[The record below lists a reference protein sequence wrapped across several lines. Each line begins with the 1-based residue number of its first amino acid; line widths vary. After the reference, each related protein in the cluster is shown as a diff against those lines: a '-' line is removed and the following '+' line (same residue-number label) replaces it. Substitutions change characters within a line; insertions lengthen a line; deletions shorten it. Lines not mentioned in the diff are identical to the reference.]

1 MSVLESLSGNIA
13 DFLVSI
19 LSGIS
24 LFIDSIVYQLLGYAY
39 NLFNVIASARV
50 LSQDTL
56 ATLANRVYIIIG
68 VIALFLVAY
77 ALLTAIIDPDK
88 ASKGDTS
95 LGKIVPNIAIAIVAI
110 ALVPTVFSYAYRI
123 QKIILCDNL
132 IAKWILDTNPTSS
145 DDAGAYLATT
155 LFQSFYYPKTSGDD
169 EKAKSG
175 YRLLFHYR
183 S

>member
-68 VIALFLVAY
+68 VIALFLVA
-77 ALLTAIIDPDK
+77 
-88 ASKGDTS
+88 
-95 LGKIVPNIAIAIVAI
+95 
-110 ALVPTVFSYAYRI
+110 FS
-123 QKIILCDNL
+123 
-132 IAKWILDTNPTSS
+132 
-145 DDAGAYLATT
+145 
-155 LFQSFYYPKTSGDD
+155 
-169 EKAKSG
+169 
-175 YRLLFHYR
+175 
-183 S
+183 